1 MRSIV
6 LVLFLTALVLP
17 SAAQDQTSASDLKG
31 FRAEFIGQM
40 VFTKGRVLELE
51 QAVPQKLFTWRP
63 ARGVRSVSEVYRH
76 IAFSNY
82 AFIKSSGYG
91 LPSDVTL
98 EGGREKWDKMST
110 NRSEIANVLENS
122 FDAVIE
128 TVKAMSDA
136 DLEKQIKVYGREMTL
151 RNFMMSSLAHLHE
164 HLGQSIA
171 YARMNKVVPPWSAR
185 AEVSAKKK

>member
-1 MRSIV
+1 MRKLV
-6 LVLFLTALVLP
+6 LVSFLIALVLP
-17 SAAQDQTSASDLKG
+17 SVAQDQTSESDIKG

-51 QAVPQKLFTWRP
+51 QAVPQKSFTWRP
-63 ARGVRSVSEVYRH
+63 AKGVRSVSEVYRH
-76 IAFSNY
+76 IAFANY
-82 AFIKSSGYG
+82 AYIKSSGYS

-98 EGGREKWDKMST
+98 EGDREKWDKMST
-110 NRSEIANVLENS
+110 NKSEIASVLENS
-122 FDAVIE
+122 FDAVIA

-136 DLEKQIKVYGREMTL
+136 DLEKQVKVYGRETTL

-171 YARMNKVVPPWSAR
+171 YARMNKVVPPWTAR
-185 AEVSAKKK
+185 AEASAKKK